1 MTLDAKIESVL
12 FWKAEP
18 VALSRLAK
26 MFSVTVEDIQKS
38 IALLEGKLHG
48 RGVAIIFKDDEVS
61 LRTAPDASAL
71 IDSLAKEE
79 LARDLGKAGLE
90 TLSIVLYQGPI
101 SRREID
107 YIRGVN
113 SNFILRNL
121 LVRGLVEKIENPKD
135 QRSFLYRPT
144 FDLISF
150 LGISRVEDLPE
161 YAPVRTEI
169 EAFKVAEATAESIGL
184 DSEAVG
190 SNTV

>member
-1 MTLDAKIESVL
+1 MNLDAKIEAVL

-18 VALSRLAK
+18 VTISRLAK
-26 MFSVTVEDIQKS
+26 IFSVTADDIRKS
-38 IALLEGKLHG
+38 LPILETKLQG
-48 RGVAIIFKDDEVS
+48 RGVSLVVKDDEVA
-61 LRTAPDASAL
+61 LRTNAEASSL
-71 IDSLAKEE
+71 IESLAKEE
-79 LARDLGKAGLE
+79 LTRDLGKAGLE

-144 FDLISF
+144 FDLLSL
-150 LGISRVEDLPE
+150 LGLSHTEDLPE
-161 YAPVRTEI
+161 YASVRKDI
-169 EAFKVAEATAESIGL
+169 ETFTAMPAETDQTLS
-184 DSEAVG
+184 DTPSVVPHD
-190 SNTV
+190 N